1 MGDEPLSA
9 HGTRRLIDAVV
20 RRRSRRAADRLVRAY
35 YDALLRFVS
44 RQVRDAD
51 EADAIVQESFIAA
64 LRSLSSYDPDK
75 GAFATWLYRIAT
87 YKVIDWRRARP
98 AQALSVDDVG
108 VSPSEPRFGQNVP
121 SQAADADLLERIG
134 ASIANE
140 DERTQ
145 VIWRLRIYERMSFP
159 EISAVMDMPEPA
171 VKARHYRLLSRIR
184 KEFGDEYE

>member
-1 MGDEPLSA
+1 MRDGPLSA
-9 HGTRRLIDAVV
+9 RGTRTLIDAVV

-44 RQVRDAD
+44 RQLRDAD
-51 EADAIVQESFIAA
+51 EAHAIVQESFITA

-75 GAFATWLYRIAT
+75 GAFATWLYRIAACR
-87 YKVIDWRRARP
+87 VIDWRRSRP
-98 AQALSVDDVG
+98 APPLSVEDA
-108 VSPSEPRFGQNVP
+108 SASSEPRSSQNVP
-121 SQAADADLLERIG
+121 SQAADADLLERIE
-134 ASIANE
+134 STIADE

-159 EISAVMDMPEPA
+159 EISSAMDMPEPA
-171 VKARHYRLLSRIR
+171 VKARHYRLLNRIR